1 MGRDLRNN
9 SLDTRRNTMDFTKV
23 DFTKFDAA
31 KLFDVTNALD
41 QIESNTKT
49 ALGYIPD
56 AKSRDIAQVLVEASM
71 NFAREQAQAAQK
83 FAESV
88 KSAMTTR

>member
-1 MGRDLRNN
+1 MK
-9 SLDTRRNTMDFTKV
+9 MDFTKI

-31 KLFDVTNALD
+31 KLFDVTAALD
-41 QIESNTKT
+41 QIENNSKT

-56 AKSRDIAQVLVEASM
+56 AKSRDIAQNLVEASM
-71 NFAREQAQAAQK
+71 EFARAQAQAAQK

-88 KSAMTTR
+88 KSVVTAR